1 MYVVGI
7 LPVAGGGHARDVVV
21 LCHDT
26 QLVIELL
33 HAVAVRA
40 RRHLLDLLL
49 LLQQLLFPVPPL
61 RVPAKPAAGE
71 PAAPA
76 APPTIESLIDR
87 QERDT
92 RRRPKR

>member
-1 MYVVGI
+1 MYVVGSL

-61 RVPAKPAAGE
+61 RVREDQVVGC
-71 PAAPA
+71 
-76 APPTIESLIDR
+76 
-87 QERDT
+87 
-92 RRRPKR
+92 